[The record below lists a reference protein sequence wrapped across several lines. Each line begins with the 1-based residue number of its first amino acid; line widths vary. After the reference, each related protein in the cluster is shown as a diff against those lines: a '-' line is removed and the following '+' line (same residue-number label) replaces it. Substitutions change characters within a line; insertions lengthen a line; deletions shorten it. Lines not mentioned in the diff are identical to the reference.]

1 MSERQLSGIDRL
13 ILGLDRIVQTL
24 TDSPAQSTSGA
35 QPPRPSPAQ
44 TLPEGTLSAEQKR
57 RAAGLM
63 RVNHSG
69 EVCAQAL
76 YQGQGLTAKLP
87 QVRAEMEHA
96 AEEEVDHLVWC
107 KQRLDELDSHP
118 SYLNP
123 LWYGLSFA
131 LGAGAGLISDRV
143 SLGFVAA
150 TEERVCQHLQTH
162 LEQLPDTDQRSRAVV
177 QQMLTDEARHAQTAL
192 AAGGLDFPAPV
203 KTVMSLVA
211 KAMTATSYRL

>member
-1 MSERQLSGIDRL
+1 MTQRALSRLDQLIIGIDRVV
-13 ILGLDRIVQTL
+13 RTL
-24 TDSPAQSTSGA
+24 ADTPGEER
-35 QPPRPSPAQ
+35 RPSPARD
-44 TLPEGTLSAEQKR
+44 LPKSELDDAER
-57 RAAGLM
+57 RHAAGLM

-76 YQGQGLTAKLP
+76 YQGQALTAKLP

-96 AEEEVDHLVWC
+96 AEEEIDHLVWC
-107 KQRLDELDSHP
+107 RQRLDDLNSHT

-131 LGAGAGLISDRV
+131 LGSGAGLVSDRV

-162 LEQLPDTDQRSRAVV
+162 LEQLPETDRQSRAVV
-177 QQMLTDEARHAQTAL
+177 QQMLTDEAKHAQTAL

-203 KTVMSLVA
+203 KTAMSLVA
-211 KAMTATSYRL
+211 RAMTASSYRL

>member
-1 MSERQLSGIDRL
+1 MTQRALSRLDQLIIGIDRVV
-13 ILGLDRIVQTL
+13 RTL
-24 TDSPAQSTSGA
+24 ADTPGEER
-35 QPPRPSPAQ
+35 RPSPARD
-44 TLPEGTLSAEQKR
+44 LPKSDLDDTER
-57 RAAGLM
+57 RHAAGLM

-76 YQGQGLTAKLP
+76 YQGQALTAKLP

-96 AEEEVDHLVWC
+96 AEEEIDHLVWC
-107 KQRLDELDSHP
+107 RQRLDDLNSHT

-131 LGAGAGLISDRV
+131 LGAGAGLVSDRV

-162 LEQLPDTDQRSRAVV
+162 LEQLPEADRQSRSVV
-177 QQMLTDEARHAQTAL
+177 QQMLTDEAKHAQTAL

-203 KTVMSLVA
+203 KTAMSLVA